1 MTGLELPPI
10 GYGTSGDETDAVWT
24 DSVAA
29 ALDAGYRH
37 VDTAQMYENEAQ
49 VGAGIR
55 QSSVD
60 RSEVVLATKVHPTN
74 LAPDDVRRTTRE
86 SLDRLGVD
94 SVDMLYVHWPARAY
108 DPETTLPAFDAL
120 HDEGLVDHVCL
131 SNFTPALLDEA
142 RSILDAPVAAHQV
155 ECHPLLP
162 QRELRAYAEQHGH
175 RLVAY
180 SPLGRGQI
188 LDHPVLAEV
197 AAKHDVSTAQVC
209 LAWAVAHDIVP
220 IPKATG
226 THITEN
232 LAATSLSLD
241 TADLAAIDSIEE
253 RQRVIDP
260 DIGPWNRE

>member
-1 MTGLELPPI
+1 MTGLDLPPM

-24 DSVAA
+24 DSVAD

-60 RSEVVLATKVHPTN
+60 RADVVLATKVHPSN
-74 LAPDDVRRTTRE
+74 LAPADVQETTHE

-94 SVDMLYVHWPARAY
+94 GVDMLYVHWPARAY
-108 DPETTLPAFDAL
+108 DPEATLPAFDAL

-131 SNFTPALLDEA
+131 SNFSPALLDEA
-142 RSILDAPVAAHQV
+142 RSILDTPVAAHQV

-162 QRELRAYAEQHGH
+162 QRELRAYAKRHDH

-180 SPLGRGQI
+180 SPLGRGEI
-188 LDHPVLAEV
+188 LDHPVLTDV
-197 AAKHDVSTAQVC
+197 AAKHDVSAAQVC
-209 LAWAVAHDIVP
+209 LAWAVEHGIVP

-226 THITEN
+226 PHITEN
-232 LAATSLSLD
+232 LDATALSLD
-241 TADLAAIDSIEE
+241 EEDLAAIDGIEE
-253 RQRVIDP
+253 RRRVIDP